1 MHYRLYSAVCLA
13 VILLVAGCERAPSK
27 AQVVGSYSGEL
38 NGAAEWLVL
47 RADGTFSQ
55 EVSLPSGEKVAGAGT
70 WTLKHKAVTLDSYMC
85 FYSEE
90 KNGAL
95 VQPEKV
101 FGMIYGW
108 GADTLFRELASGSYA
123 LSK

>member
-13 VILLVAGCERAPSK
+13 VILFVAGCERAPSK

-55 EVSLPSGEKVAGAGT
+55 EVSLPSGQKVTGAGT
-70 WTLKHKAVTLDSYMC
+70 WTLKHKAVTLDSYML
-85 FYSEE
+85 FYSGKKMER
-90 KNGAL
+90 
-95 VQPEKV
+95 
-101 FGMIYGW
+101 
-108 GADTLFRELASGSYA
+108 LFSRARCSV
-123 LSK
+123 